1 MTPSTHQ
8 TLRSSHQ
15 TLRSFH
21 QTLRCG
27 GAILAGLLI
36 LLFALSLQFRL
47 SAGDVAPYSV
57 DANLPRW
64 LLAFCGGA
72 LVALAGAHLPDRF
85 TSPFL
90 WLLFSTT
97 AIGGCVAGYLVA
109 GDTGAVCGLVIAAVL
124 ALLLIRWVP
133 HQGYSVII
141 AGLALAGAGIYLAS
155 QVKVEP
161 GAGRALTW
169 LAAGDVGHATLFTAM
184 IAAGALLIAL
194 LTRLASRAP
203 LLTLGLAVGLVGP
216 IAFVA
221 WWIPLAESRLTRLT
235 GMRRDLMVA
244 FAGGV
249 MLLTVDS
256 AQRFFIGGYGLGLNF
271 PLALVGTPVWLWWY
285 SSQLSGWRNHA
296 GKVLAVVISI
306 FAFLFAAFAI
316 NTIQSAT

>member
-1 MTPSTHQ
+1 MTVMTPSTHQ
-8 TLRSSHQ
+8 ILRSA
-15 TLRSFH
+15 
-21 QTLRCG
+21 
-27 GAILAGLLI
+27 GAIVAGVLI
-36 LLFALSLQFRL
+36 LLFAMSLQFRL

-72 LVALAGAHLPDRF
+72 LIALAGAHLPDRY

-97 AIGGCVAGYLVA
+97 AIGGCAAGYLVA
-109 GDTGAVCGLVIAAVL
+109 GDTGSVCGLVIAVVT
-124 ALLLIRWVP
+124 ALLLIRWIP
-133 HQGYSVII
+133 HQGYTVII
-141 AGLALAGAGIYLAS
+141 AGLALAGAGIFLAS

-169 LAAGDVGHATLFTAM
+169 LAAGDAGHATHLTAL
-184 IAAGALLIAL
+184 ISAAVLLVL
-194 LTRLASRAP
+194 LVFRLGSRAP
-203 LLTLGLAVGLVGP
+203 LITLGIAVGLVGP
-216 IAFVA
+216 VAFIA

-285 SSQLSGWRNHA
+285 SSQLSGWRSHA
-296 GKVLAVVISI
+296 GKVVAVVISI